1 MTKQNN
7 NVPALRFPE
16 FSEVWEEKEYGTIF
30 RFKITNSFSRENLN
44 YESGN
49 VKNIHYGDIH
59 TKFNT
64 LFDITKEY
72 VPFINREIKLNKIAD
87 ENYCKEG
94 DLVIADASEDYAD
107 VGKCIEITNLN
118 NEKVLAGLHT
128 FLARPDLFKM
138 TVGFSGYLMK
148 SPKVRLQIMT
158 IAQGTKVLSI
168 STGRLSKITLNIPK
182 EPEQQ
187 KIVAFLMAVD
197 EKIQQLTKK
206 KDLLEQYKKGVIQQ
220 IFDQEIRFKDDNG
233 SDFADWEEQKLTDVV
248 IHHNSG
254 VYKNA
259 SLYGEGNNI
268 IGVSDLYSISSIDGQ
283 EFRRVTLTKDELAK
297 FTLDEG
303 DLIYGESSLVRE
315 GIAKTLFVTNRGAGT
330 AFAWHTRR
338 FKVDSS
344 LVNSSYLYYHLN
356 SPNIRNTIMSVST
369 QTALTGITTKEYF
382 NISILLPEMNEQ
394 QKIANFLSALDDKIN
409 LVNQQLEK
417 TQTFKKGLLQ
427 QMFV

>member
-1 MTKQNN
+1 MTQQNK
-7 NVPALRFPE
+7 NVPVLRFPE
-16 FSEVWEEKEYGTIF
+16 FSEGWEEKQYGTIF
-30 RFKITNSFSRENLN
+30 SFKITNSFSRENLN

-72 VPFINREIKLNKIAD
+72 VPFINYEIKLNKIAD

-138 TVGFSGYLMK
+138 TIGFSGYLMK
-148 SPKVRLQIMT
+148 SPKLRLQIMT

-187 KIVAFLMAVD
+187 KIAAFLTAVG
-197 EKIQQLTKK
+197 EKIQQLTRKK
-206 KDLLEQYKKGVIQQ
+206 GLLEQYKKGVIQR
-220 IFDQEIRFKDDNG
+220 IFDQEIRFKDKNG
-233 SDFADWEEQKLTDVV
+233 NNFADWEE
-248 IHHNSG
+248 
-254 VYKNA
+254 A
-259 SLYGEGNNI
+259 SLGYVLKERNTYLTKGDGLEHISLTIAGVVPKSARYERDFLVSAGEDKSYKITRLNDICYNPANLKFGVISRNKYGDGIFSPIYITFEVQEQDIEFVEYLVTRKDFINKARKYEEGT
-268 IGVSDLYSISSIDGQ
+268 VYERMAVKPSDLL
-283 EFRRVTLTKDELAK
+283 RMTVK
-297 FTLDEG
+297 
-303 DLIYGESSLVRE
+303 
-315 GIAKTLFVTNRGAGT
+315 
-330 AFAWHTRR
+330 
-338 FKVDSS
+338 
-344 LVNSSYLYYHLN
+344 
-356 SPNIRNTIMSVST
+356 
-369 QTALTGITTKEYF
+369 
-382 NISILLPEMNEQ
+382 LPSRSEQ
-394 QKIANFLSALDDKIN
+394 QKIANFLSAIDDKIK

-427 QMFV
+427 QMFI